1 MSVAPVVMTS
11 SIRMTGLPAS
21 CACAAGGT
29 AKAPATLR
37 SLWRRL
43 SPALASRRAMSDQ
56 AVRGENAGPVTS
68 AQVPCKLGSLIVAA
82 PEIAVAVKRH
92 RNDQRVVSGKRGEE
106 PRHETG
112 QEG

>member
-1 MSVAPVVMTS
+1 MVMTS
-11 SIRMTGLPAS
+11 SIRMTGLS
-21 CACAAGGT
+21 CQGRLCRRRHGEGPGNIAQPL
-29 AKAPATLR
+29 APAQ
-37 SLWRRL
+37 
-43 SPALASRRAMSDQ
+43 PALASRRAMSDQ

-92 RNDQRVVSGKRGEE
+92 RNDQRIVSGKRGEE